1 MLVLNKFNEF
11 SVLGNGGTL
20 SFKCLFN
27 KWDATHLK
35 EKVKFLFTYSCFY
48 VFSLLDLEV

>member
-35 EKVKFLFTYSCFY
+35 EKVKFLFTYSSVFMCF
-48 VFSLLDLEV
+48 LCWI